1 MTDTAD
7 TPTAS
12 TTPTV
17 LDAAI
22 AEVRAVQERNWPS
35 QVPRT
40 VSYPAG
46 TDGIVEYLRHWADT
60 RPGEP
65 AIIFY
70 GRTITYAEY
79 DELSDRFAGW
89 LLAQGVQAG
98 DRVGVHLP
106 NCPQFNIA
114 MLGILKVG
122 AVHVPINPLFREHEL
137 RHELNDAGVTVL
149 LTDVESAQIVE
160 EIRPDTGVRHVATT
174 GLSDMLT
181 DTPPLAPPF
190 PVSPGA
196 SDDWNEILSSERA
209 PRRPSDPDALA
220 ALNYTGGTTGLPKG
234 CEHTQGHMLY
244 TAASGTVGSGRQV
257 GEFPMRTVSF
267 LPIFWIAGEDLGIL
281 LPLVN
286 GGASILFT
294 RWDATAVLD
303 AVERHQATDFS
314 GMVDSA
320 LELLDHPEFS
330 RDKVSSLV
338 SVLCI
343 SFVTKLNPQI
353 RRRWKDAAGQTLR
366 EASYGMTETH
376 TLDTFT
382 LGFQDGDADLH
393 SEPIF
398 CGMPLPGTDILIVD
412 EDGRPVPLGQ
422 NGEIIL
428 RSPSILTCY
437 YNNPEATEK
446 AFIDGWL
453 RTGDV
458 GSIDEGGT
466 LHYRARNKEMIKTNG
481 MSVFPAEVETIMRL
495 HPDIDTV
502 AVVPRSHPEKGQ
514 VAAAFVTLTEDADT
528 EHGAAGEE
536 ALHAWAKLNMAGYKV
551 PVVTI
556 IDEMPMTT
564 TGKIRKGD
572 LFEKEENH

>member
-1 MTDTAD
+1 MTDT
-7 TPTAS
+7 TA
-12 TTPTV
+12 TTATTF
-17 LDAAI
+17 DAAI
-22 AEVRAVQERNWPS
+22 TRVRAVQEKNWPA

-40 VSYPAG
+40 VVYPAG
-46 TDGIVEYLRHWADT
+46 TDGIVEYLWHWAAT
-60 RPGEP
+60 RPDEP

-70 GRTITYAEY
+70 GRTVSYAEY
-79 DELSDRFAGW
+79 DQLSDRVAGW
-89 LLAQGVQAG
+89 LLNQGVQPG

-149 LTDVESAQIVE
+149 LTDVKAADLVES
-160 EIRPDTGVRHVATT
+160 IRPDTSLRCVATT

-181 DTPPLAPPF
+181 DTPPVAPPF
-190 PVSPGA
+190 PVAPGA
-196 SDDWNEILSSERA
+196 NTDWAEIQSAEPA

-244 TAASGTVGSGRQV
+244 TAASGTVGTGRQV
-257 GEFPMRTVSF
+257 GEHPMRAIAF

-286 GGASILFT
+286 GGTSILFT

-303 AVERHQATDFS
+303 AVDRHRATDLT
-314 GMVDSA
+314 GMVDNA
-320 LELLDHPEFS
+320 LELLDHPQFD

-338 SVLCI
+338 NVLGI

-353 RRRWKDAAGQTLR
+353 RKRWRDAAGQTLR

-382 LGFQDGDADLH
+382 LGFQDDDADLH

-412 EDGRPVPLGQ
+412 EECRPVPLGET
-422 NGEIIL
+422 GEIIL

-453 RTGDV
+453 RTGDI
-458 GSIDEGGT
+458 GSVDEDGT

-481 MSVFPAEVETIMRL
+481 MSVFPAEVEAILRL
-495 HPDIDTV
+495 HPDIDTA

-514 VAAAFVTLTEDADT
+514 VAAAFVTLTADADT
-528 EHGAAGEE
+528 EHNADGEN

-556 IDEMPMTT
+556 IDEMPMTA

-572 LFEKEENH
+572 LFETEGNH

>member
-1 MTDTAD
+1 MTGPTDT
-7 TPTAS
+7 
-12 TTPTV
+12 TT
-17 LDAAI
+17 LEAAL
-22 AEVRAVQERNWPS
+22 AEVRAVQDSNWPAE
-35 QVPRT
+35 VPRT

-46 TDGIVEYLRHWADT
+46 TDGIVEYLWHWADT
-60 RPGEP
+60 RPDDE

-70 GRTITYAEY
+70 GRTVSYSEY

-89 LLAQGVQAG
+89 LLAHGVQPG

-114 MLGILKVG
+114 MLGILKAG

-149 LTDVESAQIVE
+149 LTDVESADLVDAV
-160 EIRPDTGVRHVATT
+160 RPDTAVRHVATT

-181 DTPPLAPPF
+181 DTPPVAPPF
-190 PVSPGA
+190 PVAPGTSA
-196 SDDWNEILSSERA
+196 DWGEIISSDRA

-244 TAASGTVGSGRQV
+244 TAASGTVGTGRQV
-257 GEFPMRTVSF
+257 GEHPVRAIAF
-267 LPIFWIAGEDLGIL
+267 LPVFWIAGEDLGIL

-286 GGASILFT
+286 GGTSILFT

-303 AVERHQATDFS
+303 AVERHRATDLT
-314 GMVDSA
+314 GMVDND
-320 LELLDHPEFS
+320 LEILDHPQFD
-330 RDKVSSLV
+330 RKKVSSLV
-338 SVLCI
+338 SVLGI
-343 SFVTKLNPQI
+343 SFATKLNPAI
-353 RRRWKDAAGQTLR
+353 RARWREAAGQTLR

-382 LGFQDGDADLH
+382 LGFQEDDADLH
-393 SEPIF
+393 SDPVF

-412 EDGRPVPLGQ
+412 EAGQPVAPGES
-422 NGEIIL
+422 GEIIL
-428 RSPSILTCY
+428 RSPSVLTCY
-437 YNNPEATEK
+437 HNNPEATAE
-446 AFIDGWL
+446 AFLDEWL

-458 GSIDEGGT
+458 GSIDAGGA
-466 LHYRARNKEMIKTNG
+466 LHYLARNKEMIKTNG
-481 MSVFPAEVETIMRL
+481 MSVFPAEVEAILRL
-495 HPDIDTV
+495 HPDIATA

-514 VAAAFVTLTEDADT
+514 VAAAFVTLTDDADIGHDT
-528 EHGAAGEE
+528 AGEE
-536 ALHAWAKLNMAGYKV
+536 ALHSWAALNMAGYKV

-556 IDEMPMTT
+556 IDEMPMTA

-572 LFEKEENH
+572 LFETGENR